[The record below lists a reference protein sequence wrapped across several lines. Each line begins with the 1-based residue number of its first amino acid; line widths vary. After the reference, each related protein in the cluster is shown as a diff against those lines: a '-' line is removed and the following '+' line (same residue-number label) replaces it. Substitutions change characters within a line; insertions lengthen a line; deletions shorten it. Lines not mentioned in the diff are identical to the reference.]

1 MTEHVGK
8 ANVLQS
14 WVRDKLFLG
23 LTLKVYL
30 KSLIKPFNIF
40 AGIIILVGLPFIVM
54 RYTQG
59 LGAVTHA
66 SQDQPWSLFLGWG
79 LFTGVPLAAT
89 GYIMA
94 SAVYVFGQKDYH
106 PMVRPAVLTGFIG
119 YFFAVIFLLV
129 DLGRPWRLPYPMIS
143 SFGTASVLFLVAW
156 HVALYLSTQF
166 VEFCPAVF
174 EWLGA
179 NKFRRW
185 ALGVTVGATIFGVI
199 LSTLHQSALGALF
212 LLAPGKLHPLWYSE
226 FLPLFF
232 FVSSIFAGLS
242 MIIAESGITSRF
254 LKRRYSSSYLARLP
268 ELTLGL
274 GKAASFVLFTYF
286 ALKIVGLAHGHHWDL
301 LTTPYGYWFLVEL
314 IGFVLLPSYL
324 FAFGVRKRSVGL
336 VRFTAFFTILGVAL
350 NRLNVSLI
358 ALNWKLPHRVFFY
371 WKEIII
377 VVAIVTIEILVYRWI
392 VNRLPVYREHPHY
405 KEVEFEESF
414 ETSRVTL

>member
-1 MTEHVGK
+1 MNLK
-8 ANVLQS
+8 A
-14 WVRDKLFLG
+14 
-23 LTLKVYL
+23 YL
-30 KSLIKPFNIF
+30 KNLIKPFNIV
-40 AGIIILVGLPFIVM
+40 AGIIVLVGLPFIVM
-54 RYTQG
+54 RYAQG

-66 SQDQPWSLFLGWG
+66 SQDQPWSLFLSWG

-94 SAVYVFGQKDYH
+94 SAVYIFGQKQYH

-119 YFFAVIFLLV
+119 YFFAVMFLLV

-179 NKFRRW
+179 NRFRRW
-185 ALGVTVGATIFGVI
+185 AIAVTVGATIFGVI

-226 FLPLFF
+226 FIPLFF

-242 MIIAESGITSRF
+242 MIIAESTLTSRF
-254 LKRRYSSSYLARLP
+254 LKHRYSPGYLARLP
-268 ELTLGL
+268 DLTLGL

-286 ALKIVGLAHGHHWDL
+286 GLKIVGLAHGHQWDL
-301 LTTPYGYWFLVEL
+301 LSTTYGRWFLVEL
-314 IGFVLLPSYL
+314 LGFVLLPSFL
-324 FAFGVRKRSVGL
+324 FAWGVRSRSVGL
-336 VRFTAFFTILGVAL
+336 VRFTAFFTILGIAV
-350 NRLNVSLI
+350 NRLNVSLF

-371 WKEIII
+371 WKEFI
-377 VVAIVTIEILVYRWI
+377 VVIAIITIEILVYRWI
-392 VNRLPVYREHPHY
+392 VNRLPVYREHPGY
-405 KEVEFEESF
+405 RESEFEESF
-414 ETSRVTL
+414 QTSKAIL